1 MLRPTE
7 AFLVVIDVQER
18 LLPHIH
24 QHGEMVQSIRR
35 LIRGCKIVEV
45 PIFATEQYTK
55 GLGPTCRP
63 VLETLEGVERME
75 KLTFS
80 CWQHDPFREAVA
92 ATGRRQALL
101 CGIESHVCVFQ
112 TALEMNDDGF
122 EVFIVGDAVSSRFP
136 RNIELAMMRFQ
147 QEGIRLTSVETAVF
161 EMLTR
166 CATEP
171 FRAWSKILKEA

>member
-1 MLRPTE
+1 MLSPSE
-7 AFLVVIDVQER
+7 ALLVVIDVQDR

-24 QHGEMVQSIRR
+24 RHEETVQAIRR
-35 LIRGCKIVEV
+35 LIKGCKIVDV
-45 PIFATEQYTK
+45 PVYATEQYTK
-55 GLGPTCRP
+55 GLGPTCRA
-63 VLETLEGVERME
+63 VMDELDGVDMME

-92 ATGRRQALL
+92 AACRRQILL

-112 TALEMNDDGF
+112 TALEMNDEGY
-122 EVFIVGDAVSSRFP
+122 EVYVVGDAVSSRFA
-136 RNIELAMMRFQ
+136 RNVELALMRFQ

-161 EMLTR
+161 EMLKQ

-171 FRAWSKILKEA
+171 FRAWAKVLKE